1 MPGEMLVELTGLVGL
16 DYVVLDA
23 EHGPGDQVAM
33 AHHISTAEAVG
44 LPVIVRIGG
53 LDEVL
58 RVLDLG
64 AAGVIYPH
72 IDSVDEAKALVQAV
86 HYPPRG
92 RRGFAAYTR
101 AGSYG
106 LRTGAEHLHRYA
118 DGPLVIAMI
127 ESEVAV
133 AAAADIA
140 AVDGIDLLF
149 LGPADLAADLG
160 ILAGDQTPVA
170 LALAQV
176 REAASGRVLSICGD
190 ETTARAHFNA
200 GSQVVVYNLQHAVSA
215 TLVRLATALPDKA
228 DLEPAAP
235 ADLQHLVLLSGMLG
249 DRTTWQDVAA
259 DLSDVA
265 QSTFPRIDGHDT
277 VEAMAAAVLAQAP
290 AHFAVAGH
298 SLGGI
303 VALEMVRQAPDRV
316 TRLALL
322 NTSGRDATPE
332 QLESW
337 AEMARR
343 TRSGGFLDVAAQLGR
358 DTLPEGNRDADLI
371 TRNTAMAM
379 AVGPEGFLRQ
389 LSAQAV
395 RPDSRPA
402 LFATAV
408 PTVVVSGALDHVCP
422 PALQEQLAAAIP
434 GARHIV
440 VSGAGHMA
448 PLDSPHEV
456 ASALRAWLAF

>member
-1 MPGEMLVELTGLVGL
+1 
-16 DYVVLDA
+16 
-23 EHGPGDQVAM
+23 
-33 AHHISTAEAVG
+33 

-127 ESEVAV
+127 ESEAAV

-160 ILAGDQTPVA
+160 VLAGDQTPVT
-170 LALAQV
+170 LALTQV
-176 REAASGRVLSICGD
+176 REAAGGRVLSICGD
-190 ETTARAHFNA
+190 ETTARAHFDA

-215 TLVRLATALPDKA
+215 TFVRLAAALPDKTDVESVA
-228 DLEPAAP
+228 PA
-235 ADLQHLVLLSGMLG
+235 ADLQQLLLLSGMLG
-249 DRTTWQDVAA
+249 DRSTWQDVAA
-259 DLSDVA
+259 DLADIA
-265 QSTFPRIDGHDT
+265 QSSFPRIDGHDT

-303 VALEMVRQAPDRV
+303 VALEMLRQAPDRV

-322 NTSGRDATPE
+322 NTSGRDASPD
-332 QLESW
+332 QLQSW

-343 TRSGGFLDVAAQLGR
+343 TRSGGFLDVAEQLGR
-358 DTLPEGNRDADLI
+358 DTLPEGSCDTDLT
-371 TRNTAMAM
+371 TRNMAM
-379 AVGPEGFLRQ
+379 AKTVGPDGFLGQ
-389 LSAQAV
+389 LAAQAA

-402 LFATAV
+402 LSTITV
-408 PTVVVSGALDHVCP
+408 PTLVISGALDEVCP
-422 PALQEQLAAAIP
+422 PPLQEELAAGIL
-434 GARHIV
+434 GARHV
-440 VSGAGHMA
+440 VVAGAGHMA
-448 PLDSPHEV
+448 PLEAPREV
-456 ASALRAWLAF
+456 ANALRDWLSL